1 MHLEIFQDM
10 ACDTFLK
17 IVQKCKRK
25 FVIVQVTSIF
35 QRHLAFWVV
44 IVMHQ
49 KFIEKMLIWF
59 LGWRKWAICIWTSI
73 WPSNNCCWSRATSD
87 TYILW
92 ICMPPSLLRTKLLTP
107 ICEVLWPLFFFFF
120 FFLLQVGHMIQA
132 ESDTHKRDEYMQR
145 LMDLPNQV
153 SPPLL
158 HPNFVKEIYTV

>member
-59 LGWRKWAICIWTSI
+59 LGWRK
-73 WPSNNCCWSRATSD
+73 
-87 TYILW
+87 
-92 ICMPPSLLRTKLLTP
+92 
-107 ICEVLWPLFFFFF
+107 
-120 FFLLQVGHMIQA
+120 
-132 ESDTHKRDEYMQR
+132 
-145 LMDLPNQV
+145 
-153 SPPLL
+153 
-158 HPNFVKEIYTV
+158 